1 MPLRCLIVED
11 EPAQQKHIK
20 GFIEEMKNE
29 LEYVA
34 TFNNV
39 NDTFEYVQNNEID
52 LIFLDL
58 ELSGRLSG
66 IDLLAKIE
74 ETQLKL
80 YVIITSA
87 FRDLR
92 GDTVE
97 YNISGYLNKPFNFV
111 KFQSRINVLLE
122 SINLSTPKNE
132 ENISFSFFNV
142 ITINAIIRT
151 KIEYNKI
158 KYISVSG
165 NNSTFYME
173 NNELLKV
180 CISLLEIENIIP
192 EQFIC
197 RIGRK
202 LIIGNR
208 KWINSYERRDNI
220 LTIENLN
227 ITFAVGR
234 MYLEDF
240 LNYMNRLERTN
251 KKVTTTE

>member
-74 ETQLKL
+74 EKQLKL

-165 NNSTFYME
+165 NNSTFHMV
-173 NNELLKV
+173 NNE
-180 CISLLEIENIIP
+180 SLEVTMSLAEIERIISK
-192 EQFIC
+192 QFIC
-197 RIGRK
+197 RSSRDY
-202 LIIGNR
+202 IIGNR
-208 KWINSYERRDNI
+208 KWIKSYEQRDNV
-220 LTIENLN
+220 LTIEGLENTLS
-227 ITFAVGR
+227 VGNS
-234 MYLEDF
+234 YKNNFIDYI
-240 LNYMNRLERTN
+240 NVVKT
-251 KKVTTTE
+251 KKTPTE